1 MDPLTLALIG
11 AAATGGSALFNSNA
25 QDQVDAARNT
35 AIQTD
40 RNQQAAL
47 DAQAKTITNGS
58 LARFDNFDTQQTA
71 DAARL
76 SSFYN
81 TPAPAPTNPN
91 LIAAI
96 PGSTNAVVNREI
108 ANKTGLA
115 TAFGQQ
121 QGAALGKL
129 QSFGD
134 LMGNMNRSQAADD
147 QAVGELGNFKQ
158 GDTNV
163 EKIALD
169 NANRAGNTDAAI
181 GNILGGVGKVAL
193 TAGLSG
199 AINPLAL
206 GAVSG
211 GTAAAPLPGLTAA
224 DYGPG
229 ATLADQYGLG

>member
-11 AAATGGSALFNSNA
+11 GGSSLASMFFNSQA

-47 DAQAKTITNGS
+47 DAQAKVITDGS
-58 LARFDNFDTQQTA
+58 LARFNNFDTQQAA
-71 DAARL
+71 DATKL
-76 SSFYN
+76 SNYYT
-81 TPAPAPTNPN
+81 TPAPTPTDPN
-91 LIAAI
+91 LIAAL
-96 PGSTNAVVNREI
+96 PSSTNAVVNREI
-108 ANKTGLA
+108 ANKGSIA
-115 TAFGQQ
+115 SAFGQQ
-121 QGAALGKL
+121 QGQALGKL

-134 LMGNMNRSQAADD
+134 LMGNIGRSQASDD

-181 GNILGGVGKVAL
+181 GNLLGGVGKVAL
-193 TAGLSG
+193 TAGFSG
-199 AINPLAL
+199 KLA
-206 GAVSG
+206 
-211 GTAAAPLPGLTAA
+211 TPGLGTIGSTTSAA
-224 DYGPG
+224 NVPFYAP
-229 ATLADQYGLG
+229 ADI